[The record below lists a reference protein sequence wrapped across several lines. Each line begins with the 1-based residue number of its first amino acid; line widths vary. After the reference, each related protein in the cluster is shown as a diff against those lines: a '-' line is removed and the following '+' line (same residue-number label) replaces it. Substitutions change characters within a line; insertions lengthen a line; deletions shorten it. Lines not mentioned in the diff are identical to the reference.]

1 MGVGVIMDVTFTSAE
16 LRIAAKQAV
25 TLALMSF
32 CPDMRRSFL
41 LRAEWLFA
49 EADALEN
56 AGVGLAPARAVASVS
71 HLGSRKTN
79 RSRGMPI
86 SRVLS
91 AH

>member
-1 MGVGVIMDVTFTSAE
+1 MDMTFTSAE

-32 CPDMRRSFL
+32 CPDTRKSFL
-41 LRAEWLFA
+41 LRAECLFA

-56 AGVGLAPARAVASVS
+56 AGVGLARARAAASLS

>member
-1 MGVGVIMDVTFTSAE
+1 MDTTLTSAE
-16 LRIAAKQAV
+16 LRVAAKQAM

-32 CPDMRRSFL
+32 SPDVRKCFL
-41 LRAEWLFA
+41 LRAECLFA
-49 EADALEN
+49 EADALES
-56 AGVGLAPARAVASVS
+56 AGLAPARAVASLS

-79 RSRGMPI
+79 RSHGKPI